1 MDKYQ
6 EIRIT
11 MFIIAIIFVI
21 GGTFASYRSNDFSLL
36 NDENSKLFENKKI
49 VKHFN
54 TIFSEAPPEVPD
66 YVADNLS
73 HKLRPYQEHA
83 LSQYLEIWGIM
94 IGLFMIKPL

>member
-1 MDKYQ
+1 MSN
-6 EIRIT
+6 EI
-11 MFIIAIIFVI
+11 
-21 GGTFASYRSNDFSLL
+21 LH
-36 NDENSKLFENKKI
+36 KKI

-83 LSQYLEIWGIM
+83 LSQFIFTQEMDQADIYSNHL
-94 IGLFMIKPL
+94 LFHMATGERVIIVTECMRAKKYNPLIIYNCLV